1 MNFKEWFDSQTK
13 IGYPC
18 FMDYLSAQKG
28 WDAAKQEI
36 IKTLQDNQNIE
47 WIPYNGEEKNMEDT
61 RFDYIP
67 VDVIDKIKNL

>member
-18 FMDYLSAQKG
+18 FMDYLSVQKG

-36 IKTLQDNQNIE
+36 LKIINDKKGETGSEEYRDGYEAALFSVEDNIKDL
-47 WIPYNGEEKNMEDT
+47 
-61 RFDYIP
+61 
-67 VDVIDKIKNL
+67 